1 MSAPHTTAYDGRAC
15 ANCTRHWSLQK
26 EQRDERRLCCCCRWL
41 LTGAEG
47 AALLDAGRDGA
58 SHRLGGDRSRR
69 DDGCATRG
77 GGQTGHHRDG
87 G

>member
-1 MSAPHTTAYDGRAC
+1 MTARARTAHATARCKKSSGTNGASAAAAAG
-15 ANCTRHWSLQK
+15 
-26 EQRDERRLCCCCRWL
+26 WL

-47 AALLDAGRDGA
+47 AALLDAGRNGA
-58 SHRLGGDRSRR
+58 AHRLGSDGSRR